1 MTQQRDFSSRVS
13 IDIPVLS
20 CRVAAGFP
28 SPADDF
34 TEGSLDLNA
43 LIDRPAATYLLRA
56 SGHSMTGAGIFDGD
70 LLIVDRSIV
79 PKPGHIVIAAIF
91 GEFTVKRLVRGHGG
105 RWRLEAENP
114 GYPPM
119 DLPEDS
125 EIWGVVRNSI
135 RDHEK

>member
-1 MTQQRDFSSRVS
+1 MAQQSDFLPRAP
-13 IDIPVLS
+13 IDIPLLA

-34 TEGSLDLNA
+34 IEGRLDLNA
-43 LIDRPAATYLLRA
+43 LIERPAATYFLRA
-56 SGHSMTGAGIFDGD
+56 SGHSMSGAGIFDGD
-70 LLIVDRSIV
+70 LLIVDRSIA
-79 PKPGHIVIAAIF
+79 PKPGHIVIAAVF
-91 GEFTVKRLVRGHGG
+91 GEFTVKRLVRGNGG

-114 GYPPM
+114 GFPPM